1 MLRGKIRLL
10 ASLQVGVTEC
20 PLWDV
25 RQRKLH
31 FVDIYGPRIISLD
44 WASGALSQMDMPE
57 PVACLGLSGDGHF
70 IAGLKSGTALIERA
84 SGKIAP
90 LGNFSIAV
98 GSRLNDGR
106 CAPDGRYFWVGSMV
120 EKLDHAGA
128 HLHRVGPDGR
138 VETMVSDLVCS
149 NGLAWSADG
158 RTMYHSD
165 SRQRTVW
172 SYDYDIDTGAIT
184 NKRVFFIAQEGEGR
198 PDGAAVDSE
207 HRSTR
212 SRRKRALRPGHT
224 GAASH
229 HVRLCRRRPF
239 DACLHLRAR
248 LAERSRLGASAAGRQ
263 RVRRQCRGRRAARAG
278 FQSKCLNRR
287 LATRKYRLNR
297 PRKGRA
303 SNPWRLAF
311 RC

>member
-207 HRSTR
+207 GCYWSARYDGWRIVRHAPDGSELFVLDTPVQHPTMCAFAGDDLSTLVFTSAR
-212 SRRKRALRPGHT
+212 GSLS
-224 GAASH
+224 GADLE
-229 HVRLCRRRPF
+229 RQP
-239 DACLHLRAR
+239 
-248 LAERSRLGASAAGRQ
+248 LAGSVFAVNVAVAGRPEPDFK
-263 RVRRQCRGRRAARAG
+263 ANA
-278 FQSKCLNRR
+278 
-287 LATRKYRLNR
+287 
-297 PRKGRA
+297 
-303 SNPWRLAF
+303 
-311 RC
+311 

>member
-1 MLRGKIRLL
+1 MLTGKIHLL

-31 FVDIYGPRIISLD
+31 FVDIYGQRIVSLD
-44 WASGALSQMDMPE
+44 WASGALSQIGMPE

-70 IAGLKSGTALIERA
+70 IAGLKSGTTLIERA
-84 SGKIAP
+84 SGKMTP

-98 GSRLNDGR
+98 DSRLNDGR

-128 HLHRVGPDGR
+128 HLHRVRPDGR

-149 NGLAWSADG
+149 NGLAWSVDG

-172 SYDYDIDTGAIT
+172 TYDYDIDTGAIA
-184 NKRVFFIAQEGEGR
+184 NKRVFFVAQEGEGR

-207 HRSTR
+207 GCYWSARYDGWRIVRHAPDGSELFVLSTPVQHPTMCAFAGDDLSTLVFTSAR
-212 SRRKRALRPGHT
+212 GSLS
-224 GAASH
+224 GADLE
-229 HVRLCRRRPF
+229 RQP
-239 DACLHLRAR
+239 
-248 LAERSRLGASAAGRQ
+248 LAGSVFAVDVAVAGRPEPDFK
-263 RVRRQCRGRRAARAG
+263 ANA
-278 FQSKCLNRR
+278 
-287 LATRKYRLNR
+287 
-297 PRKGRA
+297 
-303 SNPWRLAF
+303 
-311 RC
+311 

>member
-20 PLWDV
+20 PIWDV

-31 FVDIYGPRIISLD
+31 FVDIYGPRIVSLD

-84 SGKIAP
+84 SGKMTP

-128 HLHRVGPDGR
+128 YLHRVGPDGR

-172 SYDYDIDTGAIT
+172 TYDYDIDTGAIT
-184 NKRVFFIAQEGEGR
+184 NKRVFFVAQEGEGR

-207 HRSTR
+207 GCYWSARYDGWRIVRHAPDGSELFVLDTPVQHPTMCAFAGDDLSTLVFTSAR
-212 SRRKRALRPGHT
+212 GSLS
-224 GAASH
+224 GADLE
-229 HVRLCRRRPF
+229 RQP
-239 DACLHLRAR
+239 
-248 LAERSRLGASAAGRQ
+248 LAGSVFAVDVAVAGRLEPDFK
-263 RVRRQCRGRRAARAG
+263 ANA
-278 FQSKCLNRR
+278 
-287 LATRKYRLNR
+287 
-297 PRKGRA
+297 
-303 SNPWRLAF
+303 
-311 RC
+311 